1 MDHFF
6 ATKVTTELVILSIY
20 NQFRVATQLWIKL
33 VYVMLVIYIYF
44 FFIFIQQPI
53 IIYTKVNLQLE

>member
-1 MDHFF
+1 MWEWVIFF

-33 VYVMLVIYIYF
+33 VYVMLVIYIY
-44 FFIFIQQPI
+44 I
-53 IIYTKVNLQLE
+53 IIYIHTTAYNHIYQS